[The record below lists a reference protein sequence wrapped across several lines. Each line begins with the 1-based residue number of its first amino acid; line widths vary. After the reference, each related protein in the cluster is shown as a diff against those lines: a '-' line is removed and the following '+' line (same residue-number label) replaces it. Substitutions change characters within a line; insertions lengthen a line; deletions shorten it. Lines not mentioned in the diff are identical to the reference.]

1 MKRILRNSQNF
12 KLNSVLSRETV
23 KYLRLPRWL
32 SGKESACQCRRL
44 GFYPWVGK
52 IPWRRKWQLTPV
64 FLPGR
69 SHEQR
74 SLAGYSPWG
83 CKDSDTTEHIHI
95 SIVDFRKITLQKVAK
110 FSLNFLE
117 FSVVNV

>member
-1 MKRILRNSQNF
+1 MVI
-12 KLNSVLSRETV
+12 E
-23 KYLRLPRWL
+23 
-32 SGKESACQCRRL
+32 L

-52 IPWRRKWQLTPV
+52 LPWRRKWQLTPV

-95 SIVDFRKITLQKVAK
+95 SIVGFRKITLQKVGK